1 MKQVIA
7 LAQIILAMGA
17 VSAQAAEKGN
27 IGKGQKIAEKHC
39 TRCHVVGSFNPG
51 GGISSTPSFQLLV
64 KRRPDY
70 KERFATNDA
79 RCAAADP
86 RCVTNPEVPKY
97 LYYPSYTRHDLAV
110 NYDMAMQGGTN
121 LNIFGGVRNMFDK
134 DPFVPRTGDAYEG
147 GIGNFDSKFGGG
159 IGRFYY
165 VGAEMRFGG

>member
-7 LAQIILAMGA
+7 LAQIILAFGA

-70 KERFATNDA
+70 KERFRTFYA
-79 RCAAADP
+79 RRPHPAFLSI
-86 RCVTNPEVPKY
+86 K
-97 LYYPSYTRHDLAV
+97 
-110 NYDMAMQGGTN
+110 
-121 LNIFGGVRNMFDK
+121 
-134 DPFVPRTGDAYEG
+134 
-147 GIGNFDSKFGGG
+147 G
-159 IGRFYY
+159 IGRIRPDLPPNAMPIELTQEDVLDVSAFI
-165 VGAEMRFGG
+165 ETLKPKKRP

>member
-70 KERFATNDA
+70 KERFATFYA
-79 RCAAADP
+79 RRPHPAFLSI
-86 RCVTNPEVPKY
+86 K
-97 LYYPSYTRHDLAV
+97 
-110 NYDMAMQGGTN
+110 
-121 LNIFGGVRNMFDK
+121 
-134 DPFVPRTGDAYEG
+134 
-147 GIGNFDSKFGGG
+147 G
-159 IGRFYY
+159 IGRIRPDLPPNAMPVELTQEDVLDVSAFI
-165 VGAEMRFGG
+165 ETLKPKKRP

>member
-39 TRCHVVGSFNPG
+39 TRCHVVGSYNPG

-70 KERFATNDA
+70 KERFATFYA
-79 RCAAADP
+79 RRPHPAFLSI
-86 RCVTNPEVPKY
+86 K
-97 LYYPSYTRHDLAV
+97 
-110 NYDMAMQGGTN
+110 
-121 LNIFGGVRNMFDK
+121 
-134 DPFVPRTGDAYEG
+134 
-147 GIGNFDSKFGGG
+147 G
-159 IGRFYY
+159 IGRIRPDLPPNAMPIELMKEDVLDISAFI
-165 VGAEMRFGG
+165 ETLKPKKRP